1 MKDIRPQIVHNLTMM
16 EKLHK
21 SKNDV
26 WKAKAYSQARVR
38 ITGPIYN
45 KDDVVAY
52 KFGKSI
58 HEKVLSIVET
68 GKDLVDV
75 TNMDSSV
82 TILEELATIHA
93 IGTVKAKE
101 LVETHHITSIE
112 DLREKPHLLND
123 KQRVG
128 LKYHDEISQKI
139 PKTEMQKHDA
149 LLCKLLS
156 EHFDNVLHSA
166 VVGSYRREKDA
177 SGDIDLIVSVKECDA
192 KGFIPKL
199 LDIFKNSGYVPVD
212 GVLAK
217 GVKKVMGICTLGGSS
232 VHRRIDV
239 LLTNPSEYIFS
250 VLYFTGNGEF
260 NVKMREHAKKGGYT
274 LNEKG
279 LFVTATKERVANDFV
294 TEKDIFTFLGIEFV
308 EPKKREPESFRLTSS
323 SDNMET

>member
-1 MKDIRPQIVHNLTMM
+1 MNDLRPQIVYNLTMM

-26 WKAKAYSQARVR
+26 WKMKAYSQARAR
-38 ITGPIYN
+38 ITGPICT
-45 KDDVVAY
+45 KDDVLAY

-75 TNMDSSV
+75 TNMDSIV
-82 TILEELATIHA
+82 TVLEELATIHA

-101 LVETHHITSIE
+101 LVEKHHITSID
-112 DLREKPHLLND
+112 DLREKRHLLND

-139 PKTEMQKHDA
+139 PRGEMQKHDA

-166 VVGSYRREKDA
+166 VVGSYRREKEA
-177 SGDIDLIVSVKECDA
+177 SGDIDLIVSTKECDA
-192 KGFIPKL
+192 KGFISKL
-199 LDIFKNSGYVPVD
+199 LDLFIRSEYVPTD

-217 GVKKVMGICTLGGSS
+217 GQKKIMGICTLGEAY

-239 LLTNPSEYIFS
+239 LLTTPLEYIFS

-279 LFVTATKERVANDFV
+279 LFVTRTKERVAHEFV
-294 TEKDIFTFLGIEFV
+294 TEKDIFVFLGIEFV
-308 EPKKREPESFRLTSS
+308 EPKLREPVSFRLTSS
-323 SDNMET
+323 

>member
-1 MKDIRPQIVHNLTMM
+1 MNDLRPQIVHNLTMM
-16 EKLHK
+16 EKIHK

-26 WKAKAYSQARVR
+26 WKTKAYSQARAR
-38 ITGPIYN
+38 ITGPIYT
-45 KDDVVAY
+45 KDDVAAC
-52 KFGKSI
+52 KFGKNI

-68 GKDLVDV
+68 GKDFVDV
-75 TNMDSSV
+75 TNIDSRV
-82 TILEELATIHA
+82 TVLEELATIHA

-101 LVETHHITSIE
+101 LVETHRITGIE
-112 DLREKPHLLND
+112 DLREKQHLLND

-139 PKTEMQKHDA
+139 PRAEMQKHDA
-149 LLCKLLS
+149 LLCNLLS

-166 VVGSYRREKDA
+166 VVGSYRREKEV
-177 SGDIDLIVSVKECDA
+177 SGDIDLIVSVQECDA
-192 KGFIPKL
+192 KGFISKL
-199 LDIFKNSGYVPVD
+199 LNLFIRSKYVPED

-217 GVKKVMGICTLGGSS
+217 GQKKIMGICTLGDAH

-239 LLTNPSEYIFS
+239 LLTNPLEYIFS

-279 LFVTATKERVANDFV
+279 LFVTRTKERVANEFV
-294 TEKDIFTFLGIEFV
+294 TENAIFAFLGIEFV
-308 EPKKREPESFRLTSS
+308 EPNLREPASFRLTSS
-323 SDNMET
+323 SSNMET